1 MTAADAVPGAGPAS
15 AARSTPGASEPGP
28 FGADPARS
36 VRASITQASV
46 ERAFAILIALA
57 ALGFGATTVPAVL
70 DQLPYLDPV
79 WGPVVACGLAAS
91 FLFVGASA
99 FVQRLAQL
107 AQITCALLFLV
118 ALVTWPLT
126 VRDAIPPDQV
136 PWPWWLCTVG
146 STAAAMGFAP
156 WRATVYTALV
166 PTVYVVIRLTPVGGD
181 AGVRALLDGVYTA
194 ILSGAVLVIAVVLR
208 RAATAVDA
216 AQATAVRRYSH
227 AIREHATEVERV
239 QVDAIV
245 HDSVLTT
252 LLSAAR
258 ADTHEAEI
266 LAARMARNAIDHLE
280 AAASDGPGDAP
291 PVPLV
296 ELRTRIAA
304 AVGALAAPIRVRG
317 ARVGDVP
324 VPAAVAD
331 AVASA
336 ALQAA
341 VNSVQHA
348 GGAEVDRWL
357 VVEQRGAGIHVE
369 VGDDGAGFDVSEIP
383 AERLG
388 VRRSIVERVVAV
400 DGTAEIAT
408 APGAGTRVL
417 IDWVPDAGTTDEG
430 LDPRGR
436 RHRPRRAVLRLPPA
450 PRRHLAAAGARGRAG
465 PGVHGALRGRDRDR
479 AVRPRAVVAGVG
491 GVLLARHGRGHAR
504 RGRSG
509 HRAPVRPGVR
519 HVVDRGGRHP
529 DGGARRPWPRAVRLG
544 RCRLPRGAHRRVGG
558 AWRAGLPRRDRQ
570 RVLGRHRHRVRGGD
584 EPRHPGHP

>member
-1 MTAADAVPGAGPAS
+1 MTAAHAAPGAGSAPGAGAGS
-15 AARSTPGASEPGP
+15 AAAARTTSGSTEPAP
-28 FGADPARS
+28 FGADPART

-46 ERAFAILIALA
+46 ERAFAILIAVA

-79 WGPVVACGLAAS
+79 WGPAVACGLAAS
-91 FLFVGASA
+91 FLFVGASV
-99 FVQRLAQL
+99 FVKRLAQL
-107 AQITCALLFLV
+107 AQIVCALLFLV

-126 VRDAIPPDQV
+126 VRDAIPSDQV

-166 PTVYVVIRLTPVGGD
+166 PTAYVIIRLTPVGGD

-208 RAATAVDA
+208 RAATSVDA

-258 ADTHEAEI
+258 ADTVDAEM

-280 AAASDGPGDAP
+280 AAAADGPGDAP
-291 PVPLV
+291 PVSLV
-296 ELRTRIAA
+296 ALRTRIAD
-304 AVGALAAPIRVRG
+304 AVGALAAPVRVEERRLGAIRVPG
-317 ARVGDVP
+317 T
-324 VPAAVAD
+324 VAD
-331 AVASA
+331 AIASA

-348 GGAEVDRWL
+348 GGAEVDRWI
-357 VVEQRGAGIHVE
+357 VVEQRGPGVHVE
-369 VGDDGAGFDVSEIP
+369 VGDDGAGFEVAAIP

-400 DGTAEIAT
+400 DGAAEVVT
-408 APGAGTRVL
+408 APGAGTRIL
-417 IDWVPDAGTTDEG
+417 LDWAPRTG
-430 LDPRGR
+430 DPR
-436 RHRPRRAVLRLPPA
+436 
-450 PRRHLAAAGARGRAG
+450 
-465 PGVHGALRGRDRDR
+465 
-479 AVRPRAVVAGVG
+479 
-491 GVLLARHGRGHAR
+491 
-504 RGRSG
+504 
-509 HRAPVRPGVR
+509 
-519 HVVDRGGRHP
+519 
-529 DGGARRPWPRAVRLG
+529 
-544 RCRLPRGAHRRVGG
+544 
-558 AWRAGLPRRDRQ
+558 
-570 RVLGRHRHRVRGGD
+570 
-584 EPRHPGHP
+584 

>member
-1 MTAADAVPGAGPAS
+1 MAAADAAPSSGPARAGGTS
-15 AARSTPGASEPGP
+15 GAARAGGGSGPRAGGASGAARAGGAAVPLARAGSASRGGDDAP
-28 FGADPARS
+28 FGADPSRS
-36 VRASITQASV
+36 VRATITQASV
-46 ERAFAILIALA
+46 ERAFAILIAVA

-70 DQLPYLDPV
+70 NQLPYLDPV

-91 FLFVGASA
+91 FLFVGASV
-99 FVQRLAQL
+99 FVRRVAQL
-107 AQITCALLFLV
+107 AQILCALLFLV

-126 VRDAIPPDQV
+126 VREAIPSDQV

-181 AGVRALLDGVYTA
+181 AGFRALLDGVYTA

-258 ADTHEAEI
+258 AETRDAEM

-280 AAASDGPGDAP
+280 AAASDDPDGAP
-291 PVPLV
+291 PVSLGD
-296 ELRTRIAA
+296 LRARIAD
-304 AVGALAAPIRVRG
+304 AVSALAAPVRVVGDGGAG
-317 ARVGDVP
+317 ARL
-324 VPAAVAD
+324 PANVAD
-331 AVASA
+331 ALASA

-348 GGAEVDRWL
+348 GGPEVDRW
-357 VVEQRGAGIHVE
+357 VVARQHGAGVRIE
-369 VGDDGAGFDVSEIP
+369 IGDDGAGFDVDAIP

-388 VRRSIVERVVAV
+388 VRRSIIERVVAV
-400 DGTAEIAT
+400 GGRAEVVT
-408 APGAGTRVL
+408 APGSGTRIRL
-417 IDWVPDAGTTDEG
+417 DW
-430 LDPRGR
+430 
-436 RHRPRRAVLRLPPA
+436 A
-450 PRRHLAAAGARGRAG
+450 PET
-465 PGVHGALRGRDRDR
+465 
-479 AVRPRAVVAGVG
+479 
-491 GVLLARHGRGHAR
+491 
-504 RGRSG
+504 
-509 HRAPVRPGVR
+509 
-519 HVVDRGGRHP
+519 
-529 DGGARRPWPRAVRLG
+529 GGAA
-544 RCRLPRGAHRRVGG
+544 
-558 AWRAGLPRRDRQ
+558 
-570 RVLGRHRHRVRGGD
+570 
-584 EPRHPGHP
+584 

>member
-1 MTAADAVPGAGPAS
+1 MATADAAPGAGSAAS
-15 AARSTPGASEPGP
+15 ARPATGRVQPGRTEPDRNEPAP

-46 ERAFAILIALA
+46 ERAFAILIAVA

-70 DQLPYLDPV
+70 DQLPFLDPL
-79 WGPVVACGLAAS
+79 WGPVVVCALAAS
-91 FLFVGASA
+91 FLFVGASV
-99 FVQRLAQL
+99 FVPRLAQF
-107 AQITCALLFLV
+107 AQITCALMFFV

-126 VRDAIPPDQV
+126 VQHAIPSGQV

-146 STAAAMGFAP
+146 STAAAMGFAS

-166 PTVYVVIRLTPVGGD
+166 PAVYVLIRLTPVGGD

-258 ADTHEAEI
+258 AETRDAEM

-291 PVPLV
+291 PVSLTD
-296 ELRTRIAA
+296 LRTRIAD
-304 AVGALAAPIRVRG
+304 AVGALAAPVRVHEGHVGSIRL
-317 ARVGDVP
+317 
-324 VPAAVAD
+324 PATVAD
-331 AVASA
+331 AIASA

-348 GGAEVDRWL
+348 GGPDVDRWIL
-357 VVEQRGAGIHVE
+357 VEQRGAGVHVE
-369 VGDDGAGFDVSEIP
+369 VGDRGAGFDVAAIP

-388 VRRSIVERVVAV
+388 VRRSIIERVVAV
-400 DGTAEIAT
+400 DGRAEVVT
-408 APGAGTRVL
+408 APGDGTRVL
-417 IDWVPDAGTTDEG
+417 LDW
-430 LDPRGR
+430 
-436 RHRPRRAVLRLPPA
+436 A
-450 PRRHLAAAGARGRAG
+450 PQSGA
-465 PGVHGALRGRDRDR
+465 
-479 AVRPRAVVAGVG
+479 
-491 GVLLARHGRGHAR
+491 
-504 RGRSG
+504 
-509 HRAPVRPGVR
+509 
-519 HVVDRGGRHP
+519 
-529 DGGARRPWPRAVRLG
+529 
-544 RCRLPRGAHRRVGG
+544 
-558 AWRAGLPRRDRQ
+558 Q
-570 RVLGRHRHRVRGGD
+570 R
-584 EPRHPGHP
+584 

>member
-1 MTAADAVPGAGPAS
+1 MAAADAAPTSGSARATRATARVARVGSAPRIGAEGGDDA
-15 AARSTPGASEPGP
+15 P
-28 FGADPARS
+28 FGADPSRS
-36 VRASITQASV
+36 VRATITQASV
-46 ERAFAILIALA
+46 ERAFAILIAVA

-70 DQLPYLDPV
+70 NQLPYLDPV

-91 FLFVGASA
+91 FLFVGASV
-99 FVQRLAQL
+99 FIRPVAQL
-107 AQITCALLFLV
+107 AQILCALLFLV

-126 VRDAIPPDQV
+126 VREPIPSDQV

-181 AGVRALLDGVYTA
+181 AGLRALLDGVYTA

-258 ADTHEAEI
+258 AETRDAEM

-280 AAASDGPGDAP
+280 AAASDDPAGAP
-291 PVPLV
+291 PVSLAD
-296 ELRTRIAA
+296 LRARIAD
-304 AVGALAAPIRVRG
+304 AVGALAAPVRVEGERAG
-317 ARVGDVP
+317 SVR
-324 VPAAVAD
+324 VPATVAD
-331 AVASA
+331 ALASA

-348 GGAEVDRWL
+348 GGAEVDRWI
-357 VVEQRGAGIHVE
+357 VVEQHGAGARVE
-369 VGDDGAGFDVSEIP
+369 VGDDGAGFALDAIP

-388 VRRSIVERVVAV
+388 VRRSIIERVVAV
-400 DGTAEIAT
+400 DGRAEVLT
-408 APGAGTRVL
+408 APGDGTRVRL
-417 IDWVPDAGTTDEG
+417 DWAPGTGT
-430 LDPRGR
+430 
-436 RHRPRRAVLRLPPA
+436 
-450 PRRHLAAAGARGRAG
+450 AR
-465 PGVHGALRGRDRDR
+465 
-479 AVRPRAVVAGVG
+479 
-491 GVLLARHGRGHAR
+491 
-504 RGRSG
+504 
-509 HRAPVRPGVR
+509 
-519 HVVDRGGRHP
+519 
-529 DGGARRPWPRAVRLG
+529 
-544 RCRLPRGAHRRVGG
+544 
-558 AWRAGLPRRDRQ
+558 
-570 RVLGRHRHRVRGGD
+570 
-584 EPRHPGHP
+584 